1 MKVIRCDRC
10 GRVFQ
15 TGGKVVNVAGRCMRG
30 ITGVDFDLC
39 NDCERLF
46 MKWLKREENYD

>member
-15 TGGKVVNVAGRCMRG
+15 TGGKVVNVAEIRMRG
-30 ITGVDFDLC
+30 IGVDFDLC

-46 MKWLKREENYD
+46 MKWLKREEEYE